1 MEQSQGDM
9 SLKNPVTPPGI
20 DPGTVQLVVQSLNR
34 YASPGPDDLEL
45 YKTSRPAMG
54 PPSLPL
60 NGYQGLFPQ
69 GWTGQGMK
77 LTSHLQ
83 PRTMLRREAITL
95 LLLYAFIPCTGS
107 LTSLL
112 FYNKIIQLIMVSFV
126 TSDQFCFLI
135 NPSFISEHPS
145 QV

>member
-1 MEQSQGDM
+1 MG
-9 SLKNPVTPPGI
+9 L
-20 DPGTVQLVVQSLNR
+20 
-34 YASPGPDDLEL
+34 DDLDL

-54 PPSLPL
+54 PPSLLL

-69 GWTGQGMK
+69 GWAGQGMK
-77 LTSHLQ
+77 LMSHLQ
-83 PRTMLRREAITL
+83 PVPMLRRGKAITL

-107 LTSLL
+107 LMSLL
-112 FYNKIIQLIMVSFV
+112 FYKQIIQFIMVSSV

-135 NPSFISEHPS
+135 NPSFMSEHPS